1 MARKSGH
8 NKPFLRKG
16 GGKAFKYKWGPFQDT
31 PKDIDARRAKKRKK
45 QESERIVKCNATP
58 GSQGFDNKVTYT
70 YHQQLV
76 GGVIQNGAYVECD
89 YVV

>member
-16 GGKAFKYKWGPFQDT
+16 GGKSFKYKWGPFQDL
-31 PKDIDARRAKKRKK
+31 PKDVNDRAARRRKRKEG
-45 QESERIVKCNATP
+45 QSVVKCNATP
-58 GSQGFDNKVTYT
+58 GSQGYDNKVTYV
-70 YHQQLV
+70 YNQQV
-76 GGVIQNGAYVECD
+76 VNGNIQNGAYVECD